1 MRSETKQKQ
10 IPAEMKDKHHKY
22 LWRKAQDENVI
33 KIAWKNLRK
42 YKTKRNEVRKI
53 EENFRGRSKE
63 DAADDSGDFKGG
75 S

>member
-1 MRSETKQKQ
+1 
-10 IPAEMKDKHHKY
+10 MKDKQHKY

-33 KIAWKNLRK
+33 KTAWKNLRK

-63 DAADDSGDFKGG
+63 DAADDSRDFKGE

>member
-1 MRSETKQKQ
+1 
-10 IPAEMKDKHHKY
+10 MKDKQHKY

-63 DAADDSGDFKGG
+63 DAADDSGDFKGE